1 MKVIAAV
8 GSVFM
13 IILGQVS
20 AFSSFLTLKP
30 STTTSLHAFVTH
42 FTTLQVPTGRGVS
55 MVDLT
60 SEVANVVKDSKVV
73 EGVVTVL
80 SKHSTVG
87 VMINEWEPRFV
98 DDARHFLLG
107 LAPREGHYLH
117 NDLDYRVGP
126 PDWPGGDEAW
136 RAFRQTEPVNAHSH
150 LIQFVVGTTESIPV
164 HESKMTIGTY
174 QNIIVC
180 DADGPVG
187 TLGSPKTRNI
197 VVQVQGCDGQ

>member
-1 MKVIAAV
+1 
-8 GSVFM
+8 
-13 IILGQVS
+13 
-20 AFSSFLTLKP
+20 
-30 STTTSLHAFVTH
+30 
-42 FTTLQVPTGRGVS
+42 

-117 NDLDYRVGP
+117 NDLDYR
-126 PDWPGGDEAW
+126 
-136 RAFRQTEPVNAHSH
+136 
-150 LIQFVVGTTESIPV
+150 
-164 HESKMTIGTY
+164 
-174 QNIIVC
+174 
-180 DADGPVG
+180 
-187 TLGSPKTRNI
+187 
-197 VVQVQGCDGQ
+197 